1 MSAAPDE
8 PDLYAA
14 LANPVRRAILERLR
28 AGPLPVNTLAAGFD
42 LGRPAVSEHLQVLRR
57 ARLVREERR
66 GRERHYHLDAGP
78 LAEVERWIATFNH
91 YWRDRL
97 AALELVLD
105 EEEPP

>member
-1 MSAAPDE
+1 MTTADE
-8 PDLYAA
+8 PDLFAA
-14 LANPVRRAILERLR
+14 LASPVRRAILERLR
-28 AGPLPVNTLAAGFD
+28 SGPQPVNALAGGFD

-78 LAEVERWIATFNH
+78 MAEVERWIATFNQ
-91 YWRDRL
+91 YWHGRL